1 MSDLRVADASGVIDT
16 FMPYFP
22 GVNCVHCG
30 QFIGRDGAIYIET
43 WEMSDV
49 IASMDGECGRC
60 LREDRMGK
68 LYARLR

>member
-1 MSDLRVADASGVIDT
+1 MAELTLGHASGVTDDG

-22 GVNCVHCG
+22 GVNCIHCG
-30 QFIGRDGAIYIET
+30 RFIGRDGAIYIET

-60 LREDRMGK
+60 LRER
-68 LYARLR
+68 RE